1 MTFDYVVMPAIFIAI
16 AIVVTWLVVGR
27 MRSLATKPYGLTDLC
42 VRRDWY
48 FEELSPKSTSPI

>member
-48 FEELSPKSTSPI
+48 F